1 MMLQPEPGDTTQ
13 QDAGGDLAAAEQL
26 ELGVGEEL
34 AFDTL
39 PLTEVGRQ
47 LQTVLV
53 QNAPPSAQ
61 PTAAATSPAPRLTA
75 RLANAPESCRSSAR
89 R

>member
-1 MMLQPEPGDTTQ
+1 MLQPEPGDTTQ

-26 ELGVGEEL
+26 QLGIGEESAL
-34 AFDTL
+34 DTL

-47 LQTVLV
+47 LQTVFV
-53 QNAPPSAQ
+53 QSAPPKAQ
-61 PTAAATSPAPRLTA
+61 PTAAAMSPAPRLTP
-75 RLANAPESCRSSAR
+75 RLANALQSCRSSPR